1 VELKLTVS
9 RGGWGFSGLFES
21 GRRES
26 VGVGFVWFTRD
37 HFQNLGFSESF
48 GEVVFALDTAGDA
61 WNFEQFHSPRKI
73 EPVADCIFFSSLFLF
88 SNSAGWIGLAISNA
102 ELSKLTP

>member
-1 VELKLTVS
+1 
-9 RGGWGFSGLFES
+9 
-21 GRRES
+21 

-37 HFQNLGFSESF
+37 PFQNLGFSESF

-73 EPVADCIFFSSLFLF
+73 EPVAHCIFLYFFCF
-88 SNSAGWIGLAISNA
+88 QIVPGGLG
-102 ELSKLTP
+102 